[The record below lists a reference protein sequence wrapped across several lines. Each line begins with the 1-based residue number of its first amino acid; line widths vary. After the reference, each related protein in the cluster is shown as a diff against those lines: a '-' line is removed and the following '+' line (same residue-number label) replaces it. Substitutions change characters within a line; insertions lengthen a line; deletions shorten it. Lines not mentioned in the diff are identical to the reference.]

1 MYRFRKFA
9 RRNKAQLAGASILV
23 AALLIAASGIGWAV
37 RDRTARE
44 AEAAR
49 QRRERQAK
57 VAAQVELILGDV
69 DNLETRQMWPEA
81 LAALRRAAA
90 VVAGGDA
97 DDTTAERVR
106 QGLKAVQLSPTI
118 GDAHKDLYELLR
130 DQGKLDEAIGVFRK
144 AIEID
149 PKSAEAQDNL
159 GAALRNDLR
168 DYEKAAECFR
178 KAIEL
183 NPRNAK
189 YWVHLS
195 YVLQDQRKLD
205 ESNAACRKAIEI
217 DPNSK
222 DAAAAYFRLGK
233 VLEDQKKPDEA
244 IACFRKAAELNPKY
258 SLVHACLAWLLT
270 NCWDAKL
277 RDVSGGLEAARKA
290 VEVAPQSSIA
300 WQVLGWARYR
310 AGDWKGSIEA
320 LEKSCALQHD
330 PTGGYSFQWFFLAMA
345 HWQLGEKDTAR
356 EWYDKAVKWADASEK
371 EKGNTDLIRF
381 RAEAEELMK
390 KEPGVGNQALEKKP
404 N

>member
-1 MYRFRKFA
+1 M
-9 RRNKAQLAGASILV
+9 AG
-23 AALLIAASGIGWAV
+23 
-37 RDRTARE
+37 
-44 AEAAR
+44 
-49 QRRERQAK
+49 
-57 VAAQVELILGDV
+57 QVELILDEV
-69 DNLETRQMWPEA
+69 DDLETRQKWPEA

-97 DDTTAERVR
+97 DDATAERVR
-106 QGLKAVQLSPTI
+106 QGLKAVELSPTI

-130 DQGKLDEAIGVFRK
+130 DQGKLDEAIAVFRK

-149 PKSAEAQDNL
+149 PKSADAQDNL
-159 GAALRNDLR
+159 GVALLNDLK
-168 DYEKAAECFR
+168 DYDKAAECFR

-183 NPRNAK
+183 NPKNAK

-195 YVLQDQRKLD
+195 YALQDQRKLD
-205 ESNAACRKAIEI
+205 EAIAACRKAIEI

-233 VLEDQKKPDEA
+233 VLEDQGKPDET
-244 IACFRKAAELNPKY
+244 IACFRKAAELDPNY
-258 SLVHACLAWLLT
+258 SLAHSCLAWLLT
-270 NCWDAKL
+270 NCRDAKL

-290 VEVAPQSSIA
+290 VEVAPQSSLA

-310 AGDWKGSIEA
+310 AGDWKASIEA

-330 PTGGYSFQWFFLAMA
+330 PTGGDAFQWFFLAMA
-345 HWQLGEKDTAR
+345 HWQLGEKDKAR
-356 EWYDKAVKWADASEK
+356 EWYDKAVKWTEASEK
-371 EKGNTDLIRF
+371 DNADLIRF

-390 KEPGVGNQALEKKP
+390 KEPGVGNQESERKP